1 MRATDI
7 AEQLEAL
14 AECVDDFGPRAYEL
28 TDAWSAAGAGLEAV
42 EPVLRFM
49 ENHPSIDFGSPGP
62 LVHFVERF
70 DGPAYVDALVA
81 SIRRRP
87 TAHTAWMLN
96 RTINGAENHEARRA
110 LVETMKQA
118 REHPLADEAAV
129 AELTDFLEHQSKAVG

>member
-1 MRATDI
+1 MKATDL

-14 AECVDDFGPRAYEL
+14 AGCGDDFDTRAREL
-28 TDAWSAAGAGLEAV
+28 TEAWSATRAGGEAV
-42 EPVLRFM
+42 EPILRFM
-49 ENHPSIDFGSPGP
+49 ESHPTIDFGSPGP

-70 DGPAYVDALVA
+70 HGAAYVDALVA

-96 RTINGAENHEARRA
+96 RVINGAPTAGAEA

-118 REHPLADEAAV
+118 RAHPLADESAV
-129 AELTDFLEHQSKAVG
+129 AALTGFLAHQSGRGPG